1 MAKTASSSTPAASS
15 ASSQYL
21 LFLLGG
27 EPFGID
33 IAHVKEIIEYGQL
46 TEIPMTPD
54 FIRGVINLRGSVVPV
69 IDLAARFG
77 RPPAKIVRHTC
88 IVIVEVSHGEGERQ
102 DIGVVVDSVSEVR
115 EITTDDIESAP
126 TFGTRIRTDFIAGMA
141 RINQRFV
148 ILLNADR
155 VLSTDEI
162 AELAALSVKDEAN

>member
-102 DIGVVVDSVSEVR
+102 DIVVVVDSVSEVR

-141 RINQRFV
+141 RISQRFV
-148 ILLNADR
+148 NLLNADR

>member
-77 RPPAKIVRHTC
+77 RSPAKIVRHTC

-141 RINQRFV
+141 RISQRFV